1 VKKHYWP
8 LVVLLLMFLFR
19 GNIFRLCVSYE
30 PMGQRDFIALTDAE
44 LVTEISA
51 WVRLH
56 KAATIEDRIAYARS
70 LTASRVSF
78 VMRTT
83 SGRPDDIVQNG
94 VANCVGYARLFAAIL
109 DRAAG
114 DGQLKQE
121 ILVGELSVFGQ
132 SLHQLTN
139 DPFWRDHD
147 YNKITDVN
155 SGEVWFLDATLY
167 DYLGVRQVTSCS
179 L

>member
-1 VKKHYWP
+1 
-8 LVVLLLMFLFR
+8 
-19 GNIFRLCVSYE
+19 
-30 PMGQRDFIALTDAE
+30 
-44 LVTEISA
+44 
-51 WVRLH
+51 
-56 KAATIEDRIAYARS
+56 
-70 LTASRVSF
+70 
-78 VMRTT
+78 
-83 SGRPDDIVQNG
+83 VQNG